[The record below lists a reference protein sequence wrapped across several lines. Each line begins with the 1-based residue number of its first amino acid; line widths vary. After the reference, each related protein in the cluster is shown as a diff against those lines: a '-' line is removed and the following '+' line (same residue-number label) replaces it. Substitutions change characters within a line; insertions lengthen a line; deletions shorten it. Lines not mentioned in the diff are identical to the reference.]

1 MNNRWLDYVLLP
13 FVLFAVVVV
22 ALIVFQLLIFAT
34 RLVEAILIVIAKY
47 MNLKFLDDVAVL
59 FDNPVRVF
67 AIPIAVGLM
76 IVFGY
81 ILIHEFLKDYQG
93 QADGFVRGRNLDT
106 RSRSRR
112 PSRESKRPSSQDAS
126 SSRSSKRPS
135 GRPSEEPP
143 SGPSL
148 RPNRRKR

>member
-1 MNNRWLDYVLLP
+1 MNSRWLVYVLLP
-13 FVLFAVVVV
+13 FVLFAVVVI
-22 ALIVFQLLIFAT
+22 AMIVFQLLIFAT
-34 RLVEAILIVIAKY
+34 RLVEAMLIGIAKY

-81 ILIHEFLKDYQG
+81 FLIHELLKDYQG
-93 QADGFVRGRNLDT
+93 QADGFVRGRSIDN

-112 PSRESKRPSSQDAS
+112 PSKRPSSQDSS

-135 GRPSEEPP
+135 GRPSDEPP
-143 SGPSL
+143 SDPSL
-148 RPNRRKR
+148 RPNRRRR